1 MNCGDVPGA
10 TKTMQISMSAQRE
23 RSKRPKSKSGIMDI
37 YRGATKPQQALLIY
51 ALVQMLALTLLQK
64 VGLPASD
71 KLLQLCLPT
80 AIGGMAV
87 LAFWVRPKVDKVRAA
102 LYGAFCFFAYV
113 STFFQPAGQSTTS
126 FLLAL
131 LIYAPFVVFYEVPP
145 RIFRVI
151 VEAFVAIMMIA
162 GVIVILQHVL
172 QLTVGWRAWPNL
184 DEIIPPGLLM
194 PNFVYLQ
201 SITTESPF
209 MKPNGVFFAEVSI
222 LSQFLC
228 LALVMEIVYLQRIVP
243 TAFLIIALLLTFA
256 GTGLFMLALTLPFL
270 ITRFNRR
277 TWILLAVAFVAALIV
292 ADQINWFEQISGRFT
307 EYQRHNT
314 SANHRFIAP
323 WKLLI
328 DFFQRDDALYTG
340 IGAGS
345 ILKAD
350 NVVWWPFTKVTV
362 EYGLL
367 TALSFYTFFIYSLFW
382 RTPNWRASI
391 CFFVFFSFMGGG
403 FLVPIYP
410 LLCMLFCASFR
421 QVAEHRPGRR
431 RRSHRPEGG
440 SGGSGRSARSSSS
453 SSYSPSPSEEASL

>member
-1 MNCGDVPGA
+1 
-10 TKTMQISMSAQRE
+10 MQISINGRRE
-23 RSKRPKSKSGIMDI
+23 RSKRSKSKPSILDI
-37 YRGATKPQQALLIY
+37 YRGATKPQKALLIY
-51 ALVQMLALTLLQK
+51 ALVQMLALTMFQK

-80 AIGGMAV
+80 AVGGMAV
-87 LAFWVRPKVDKVRAA
+87 LAYWVRPKVDKVRAL
-102 LYGAFCFFAYV
+102 LYGAFCFFAFV

-151 VEAFVAIMMIA
+151 VELFIGIMMVA
-162 GVIVILQHVL
+162 GAIVLLQHLV
-172 QLTVGWRAWPNL
+172 QLTAGWRAWPNL
-184 DEIIPPGLLM
+184 DEMIPPGLLM
-194 PNFVYLQ
+194 PNFVYIQ
-201 SITTESPF
+201 PITPDSQF

-228 LALVMEIVYLQRIVP
+228 LALVMEIVYLQRVVP

-270 ITRFNRR
+270 LTRFTRR
-277 TWILLAVAFVAALIV
+277 TWILLAIAFVAALIV
-292 ADQINWFEQISGRFT
+292 ADQINWFDQMSGRFT
-307 EYQRHNT
+307 EYQRQNT

-323 WKLLI
+323 WKLLV
-328 DFFQRDDALYTG
+328 DFLHRDDALYTG

-367 TALSFYTFFIYSLFW
+367 TAISFYALFIYALFW
-382 RTPNWRASI
+382 RTPNWRVSI

-410 LLCMLFCASFR
+410 LLCMLFCANFR
-421 QVAEHRPGRR
+421 EVVEHRPRRR
-431 RRSHRPEGG
+431 RRSISSEG
-440 SGGSGRSARSSSS
+440 SGQDAGSHVSRSSSRS
-453 SSYSPSPSEEASL
+453 RRGVDGESLPVARSGSVEGAE